1 MLVLQKK
8 KKQHKYKMIATFVVV
23 LLMIGSVWSRSLPI
37 HQISDGIMSQMNGET
52 VLIRNPRQ
60 SGGSGK

>member
-1 MLVLQKK
+1 
-8 KKQHKYKMIATFVVV
+8 MIATFVVV